1 MILPLNNKCPFS
13 PPLFFFSLRVETMEL
28 LSLAAE
34 GLKKEESTPVYVIEA
49 GIRVPL
55 LLLLSNEPSLPLH
68 ILLPDKLDQTEH
80 HGLKRG
86 ELVG

>member
-1 MILPLNNKCPFS
+1 
-13 PPLFFFSLRVETMEL
+13 MEL

-34 GLKKEESTPVYVIEA
+34 GLKKEESTPVCVIEA
-49 GIRVPL
+49 GIRVP

-68 ILLPDKLDQTEH
+68 ILLPDRLDQTEH

>member
-1 MILPLNNKCPFS
+1 
-13 PPLFFFSLRVETMEL
+13 MEL

-55 LLLLSNEPSLPLH
+55 LLLLLSNEPSLPLH
-68 ILLPDKLDQTEH
+68 ILLPDRLDQTEH